1 MAIAAAN
8 TGDGGS
14 RCSCQ
19 RRGWGWLLQSST
31 LVVRVLSQPLMLV
44 VVVATVDAPAAG
56 ICQPIVIN
64 AGAGMAAV
72 AVDAGDGGTCCQ
84 GWGPS

>member
-1 MAIAAAN
+1 M
-8 TGDGGS
+8 
-14 RCSCQ
+14 
-19 RRGWGWLLQSST
+19 
-31 LVVRVLSQPLMLV
+31 LSQPLMLV